1 MQGQEE
7 SKEEKERN
15 KRQVRGC
22 NYTTV
27 HGIKIHQYTN
37 ILIINTYKK
46 CKYDKNEYCE

>member
-7 SKEEKERN
+7 SKEEKERD
-15 KRQVRGC
+15 KRQVSGC

-37 ILIINTYKK
+37 I
-46 CKYDKNEYCE
+46 